1 MEPTLLVGDFII
13 VNKMAYGFKVPLLE
27 LFGKEFYLIKYSEPK
42 RSEVIVFN
50 YPLDPEL
57 TYIKRI
63 IGLPNDSIKFDK
75 DRVIINNKP
84 YVEPYAV
91 AAEKYFYL
99 EAPAEKIPDRSYF
112 MMGDN
117 RDNSVDSRSWGTIK
131 ETAVKGRAF
140 VIWFSYDSSKT
151 KFKDRIRFE
160 RIGKLVF

>member
-1 MEPTLLVGDFII
+1 
-13 VNKMAYGFKVPLLE
+13 
-27 LFGKEFYLIKYSEPK
+27 
-42 RSEVIVFN
+42 
-50 YPLDPEL
+50 
-57 TYIKRI
+57 
-63 IGLPNDSIKFDK
+63 
-75 DRVIINNKP
+75 
-84 YVEPYAV
+84 
-91 AAEKYFYL
+91 
-99 EAPAEKIPDRSYF
+99 